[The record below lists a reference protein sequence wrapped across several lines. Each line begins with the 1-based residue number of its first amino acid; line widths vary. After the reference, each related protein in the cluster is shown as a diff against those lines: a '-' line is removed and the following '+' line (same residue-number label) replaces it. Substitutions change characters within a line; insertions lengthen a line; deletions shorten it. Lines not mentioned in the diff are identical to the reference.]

1 MDLSSICDNKVEG
14 RVISTL
20 IYNPTFI
27 FHSPYLKE
35 RHFYNVDN
43 SCIYWAI
50 GQLVQQGITT
60 ITALNLEQTI
70 NGNAAVR
77 RKIDEFNLPKMQ
89 DYIDLCQEA
98 KTDSPNEYIL
108 LAKKVVEYAF
118 KRDLYKKSDT
128 WQRRCE
134 SPDVDLAQLSN
145 DVYRDLNTL
154 TSSYVLEKETRKI
167 GDEVDDIYTKI
178 KEKKM
183 RGESYGLPSFFP
195 ALGEYFSY
203 EPAELIMFSARM
215 KKGKS
220 WLAMIEALHK
230 AENGCSVLVCDTEM
244 SDEQWYVRAV
254 SYITGIKVNRIKN
267 DILTDEEEDQIQ
279 QCNAKLKSYQLYH
292 VYMPIFSKEKFYSM
306 CAQLKISANLQFVV
320 FDYIKADDAIL
331 DSAARS
337 AYMGGMTNFL
347 KNNIAGELNLPVLA
361 FCQLGRSGEVA
372 ESDAIERYCSTM
384 CKWEEKTPEEITRD
398 GKECGTHKI
407 TVKLNRLGIQ
417 HNSEDEYIDMMW
429 LKDRIGIVQA
439 KQHEVEDLFE

>member
-1 MDLSSICDNKVEG
+1 MDLSNICDNRVEG

-27 FHSPYLKE
+27 FNSPFLKE
-35 RHFYNVDN
+35 RHFYNTDN

-60 ITALNLEQTI
+60 ITALNLEQAI
-70 NGNAAVR
+70 SSNAAVR

-89 DYIDLCQEA
+89 EYIDLCQES
-98 KTDSPNEYIL
+98 KTDSVNEYIL

-118 KRDLYKKSDT
+118 KRDLIKKSDT

-134 SPDVDLAQLSN
+134 SPDIDLTQISN
-145 DVYRDLNTL
+145 DVYRDLNNL
-154 TSSYVLEKETRKI
+154 TSSYLLEKETRMI
-167 GDEVDDIYTKI
+167 GEEVDNIYEKI
-178 KEKKM
+178 KEKKA

-195 ALGEYFSY
+195 ALGEFFSY

-230 AENGCSVLVCDTEM
+230 AENGCCVLVCDTEM

-254 SYITGIKVNRIKN
+254 SYMTGIKVNRIKN
-267 DILTDEEEDQIQ
+267 DILTDEEEQLIAD
-279 QCNAKLKSYQLYH
+279 CNGKLKTYKLYH
-292 VYMPIFSKEKFYSM
+292 VYMPVFSKEKFYSM
-306 CAQLKISANLQFVV
+306 VAQLKMSTGLQFVV

-384 CKWEEKTPEEITRD
+384 CRWEEKTAEEIARD
-398 GKECGTHKI
+398 GKDCGTHKI

-417 HNSEDEYIDMMW
+417 HNGDDEYIDMMW
-429 LKDRIGIVQA
+429 QRDRIGIVQA
-439 KQHEVEDLFE
+439 QQHHVEMFE